1 MCVRVLILFE
11 SNIIYESSLVLLFFK
26 LLIAIVHITD
36 PSFPPPPTSPPTVVE
51 NTIVQGRS
59 MILSLLITMYLVK
72 DGIDSPPIRETPPP
86 NDDPPPP
93 NDTDPPVDAAGGN
106 TSNTCK
112 SESFDSNY

>member
-1 MCVRVLILFE
+1 MNQAPYCF
-11 SNIIYESSLVLLFFK
+11 FFK

-51 NTIVQGRS
+51 DTIVQGRS

-72 DGIDSPPIRETPPP
+72 DGIDSPPIRETPP
-86 NDDPPPP
+86 NDDPPPV
-93 NDTDPPVDAAGGN
+93 DGTDPPVDGTDPPVDGIDPPIDGTAGGN

>member
-1 MCVRVLILFE
+1 
-11 SNIIYESSLVLLFFK
+11 
-26 LLIAIVHITD
+26 
-36 PSFPPPPTSPPTVVE
+36 
-51 NTIVQGRS
+51 

-86 NDDPPPP
+86 VDG
-93 NDTDPPVDAAGGN
+93 TDPPVDDTDPPADGTAGGN